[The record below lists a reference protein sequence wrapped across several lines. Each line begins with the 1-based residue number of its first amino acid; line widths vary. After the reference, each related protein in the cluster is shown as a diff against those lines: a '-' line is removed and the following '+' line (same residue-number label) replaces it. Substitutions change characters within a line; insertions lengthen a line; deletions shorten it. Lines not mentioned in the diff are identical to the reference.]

1 MTPRMTMSLV
11 IRGPPAVAAASGFI
25 RSFSAYVRFGPP
37 APDAGA
43 GGWATCARG
52 CRPLLTEMLL
62 QPAIDRVVP
71 QDAVGR
77 LEHPVVLVGEVE
89 ELRLDALALQRGERG
104 DALRD
109 RDAVVELAVHH
120 QHRHAPVLDVVD
132 RVEALVAF
140 RVVVRR
146 ATVLPLAEP
155 QLLGGVAH
163 DAVVEHAVVVDQ
175 ALPRAGFG
183 RVPVAGDP
191 VHHVAAVA
199 GTQRAGVGAIE
210 VVVLL

>member
-71 QDAVGR
+71 QRSEERRVGKEGR
-77 LEHPVVLVGEVE
+77 SRRRACGERE
-89 ELRLDALALQRGERG
+89 EAAELR
-104 DALRD
+104 
-109 RDAVVELAVHH
+109 
-120 QHRHAPVLDVVD
+120 
-132 RVEALVAF
+132 
-140 RVVVRR
+140 
-146 ATVLPLAEP
+146 
-155 QLLGGVAH
+155 
-163 DAVVEHAVVVDQ
+163 
-175 ALPRAGFG
+175 
-183 RVPVAGDP
+183 
-191 VHHVAAVA
+191 
-199 GTQRAGVGAIE
+199 
-210 VVVLL
+210 